1 MPTNIFEE
9 IERFHNEC
17 SLMEKAAKVAY
28 LRGRWQRLNAL
39 AYEYGLYLKSKLYI
53 TDAEREKAIWLI
65 NEMDAVQNEGQ
76 KASSDFAK
84 DGMRELMKMLKK

>member
-1 MPTNIFEE
+1 MSNNIYEE
-9 IERFHNEC
+9 IDKLHAEC
-17 SLMEKAAKVAY
+17 SLMEKVAKVAY
-28 LRGRWQRLNAL
+28 LQGRWQRLNAL

-53 TDAEREKAIWLI
+53 TEAERKQAIWLL
-65 NEMDAVQNEGQ
+65 NEMDIVQNEGQ